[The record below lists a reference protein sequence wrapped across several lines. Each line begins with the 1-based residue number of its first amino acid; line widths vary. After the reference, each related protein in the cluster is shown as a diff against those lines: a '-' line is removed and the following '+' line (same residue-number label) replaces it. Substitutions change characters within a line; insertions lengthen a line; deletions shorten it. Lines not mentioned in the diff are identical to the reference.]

1 MLKDTLKEK
10 SLKDQKLIEL
20 EDSMDFTLSSHYSER
35 IKFHMKMLNY
45 YLKEEKCQDG
55 NYH

>member
-1 MLKDTLKEK
+1 MLKNISKER
-10 SLKDQKLIEL
+10 SLKAQESKES
-20 EDSMDFTLSSHYSER
+20 EDSMDFTWNDHYSER

-45 YLKEEKCQDG
+45 YLKEEKLCHG

>member
-1 MLKDTLKEK
+1 MLKDISKER
-10 SLKDQKLIEL
+10 SLKDQKSKEL
-20 EDSMDFTLSSHYSER
+20 EDNMDFTLNEHHSER

-55 NYH
+55 NYR

>member
-1 MLKDTLKEK
+1 MLKDISKER
-10 SLKDQKLIEL
+10 SLKDQKSKEL
-20 EDSMDFTLSSHYSER
+20 EDNMDFTLNEHHSER